1 MSDERNNGLFGGNEP
16 IDLGNDATFTD
27 LPDFSS
33 DDFDSIFGTAEK
45 KDDAQTE
52 SAEVKSETPA
62 PTITDKPEET
72 HANEET
78 TTVSQPAADAKAETA
93 ESDVASDKSE
103 EQDPFEAALAQAN
116 QKQAEKDKSGLVL
129 KLPIF
134 SYANAKEEIVDTSK
148 TFDEL
153 RNEKAEDFP
162 ELDDAT
168 AVSWKMTYGT
178 ITKTVSTPKKTTIA
192 SLKKQ
197 IEESKEFMDCLKKAK
212 GEVECKV
219 IPSVTA
225 KKKGIVASY
234 KGVANSLEEAV
245 SSGKQIVFVPSSDG
259 KIYEVRNNQIGTFIA
274 EADSVSLFS
283 KVRAGFIPALPKIPY
298 SILSEIIAFF
308 KTFVTEKSENDAMAN
323 IYWSFEEEK
332 YRVHVP
338 KQTVTK
344 ASVDT
349 NLPDIDEEKF
359 LLVMEVHSHNT
370 MGAVFSRTDDK
381 DEIATRLYT
390 VIGRLDK
397 VFPDMTT
404 RISVG
409 GKHLVIDPAIVFDG
423 IGGEFPEKWKEAVEI
438 RKYEKEE
445 KNEACT

>member
-16 IDLGNDATFTD
+16 IDLGSDATFTD

-45 KDDAQTE
+45 KDGAQTE

-62 PTITDKPEET
+62 PTTTNKPEET

-212 GEVECKV
+212 GEIECKV

-308 KTFVTEKSENDAMAN
+308 KTFVTEKSENEAMAN

-438 RKYEKEE
+438 RKYEKEDKE
-445 KNEACT
+445 

>member
-16 IDLGNDATFTD
+16 IDLGSDATFTD

-62 PTITDKPEET
+62 PTTTDKPEET

-78 TTVSQPAADAKAETA
+78 TTVSQPNAEAKAETA

-178 ITKTVSTPKKTTIA
+178 ITKTVTTPKKTTIA

-212 GEVECKV
+212 GEIECKV

-234 KGVANSLEEAV
+234 KGVANNLEEAV

-308 KTFVTEKSENDAMAN
+308 KTYVTEKSENEAMAN

-438 RKYEKEE
+438 RKYEKEDKE
-445 KNEACT
+445 

>member
-16 IDLGNDATFTD
+16 IDLGSDATFTD

-52 SAEVKSETPA
+52 SAEVKIETPA

-78 TTVSQPAADAKAETA
+78 TTVSQPAADAKAEAA

-212 GEVECKV
+212 GEIECKV

-308 KTFVTEKSENDAMAN
+308 KTFVTEKSENEAMAN

-438 RKYEKEE
+438 RKYQKEE
-445 KNEACT
+445 KE

>member
-16 IDLGNDATFTD
+16 IDLGSDATFTD

-45 KDDAQTE
+45 KDDTQTE

-78 TTVSQPAADAKAETA
+78 TTVSQPAADAKAEAT
-93 ESDVASDKSE
+93 ESDVAGDKSE

-178 ITKTVSTPKKTTIA
+178 ITKTVTTPKKTTIA

-212 GEVECKV
+212 GEIECKV

-234 KGVANSLEEAV
+234 KGVAISLEEAV

-308 KTFVTEKSENDAMAN
+308 KTFVTEKSENEAMAN

-445 KNEACT
+445 KE

>member
-16 IDLGNDATFTD
+16 IDLGSEAAFTD

-52 SAEVKSETPA
+52 SAEVKSEAPA
-62 PTITDKPEET
+62 PTTTEKPEET

-93 ESDVASDKSE
+93 ESDVAGDKSE

-178 ITKTVSTPKKTTIA
+178 ITKTVTTPKKTTIA

-212 GEVECKV
+212 GEIECKV

-308 KTFVTEKSENDAMAN
+308 KTFVTEKSENEAMAN

-438 RKYEKEE
+438 RKYQKEDKE
-445 KNEACT
+445 

>member
-16 IDLGNDATFTD
+16 IDLGSDATFTD

-62 PTITDKPEET
+62 PTTTDKPEET

-78 TTVSQPAADAKAETA
+78 TTVSQPNAEAKAETA

-212 GEVECKV
+212 GEIECKV

-225 KKKGIVASY
+225 KKKGIVSSY
-234 KGVANSLEEAV
+234 KGVFDSVEDAAA
-245 SSGKQIVFVPSSDG
+245 SGKAIGFVPSDDG
-259 KIYEVRNNQIGTFIA
+259 KVYEVRANKIGVFISEA
-274 EADSVSLFS
+274 EKVSMMR

-298 SILSEIIAFF
+298 SMLSEILSFF
-308 KTFVTEKSENDAMAN
+308 KEYVTDTGELEALAY
-323 IYWSFEEEK
+323 IYWSFADSR
-332 YRVHVP
+332 YYVHVP
-338 KQTVTK
+338 KQQVSK
-344 ASVDT
+344 ASVDSSIPE
-349 NLPDIDEEKF
+349 LDEDKF
-359 LLVMEVHSHNT
+359 VLVMEIHSHNT
-370 MGAVFSRTDDK
+370 MAARFSPTDDR
-381 DEIATRLYT
+381 DERATRLYT
-390 VIGRLDK
+390 VVGRMDK
-397 VFPDMTT
+397 VFPDITT
-404 RISVG
+404 RASVG
-409 GKHLVIDPAIVFDG
+409 GKYVEIEPETVFEGFDG
-423 IGGEFPEKWKEAVEI
+423 TFPEAWKDAVDVRKPRFKEAGDL
-438 RKYEKEE
+438 
-445 KNEACT
+445 

>member
-16 IDLGNDATFTD
+16 IDLGSDANFTD

-72 HANEET
+72 HAIEEK
-78 TTVSQPAADAKAETA
+78 TTVSQPAADAKAEAA
-93 ESDVASDKSE
+93 ESDVAGDKSE

-178 ITKTVSTPKKTTIA
+178 ITKTVTTPKKTTIA

-245 SSGKQIVFVPSSDG
+245 SSGKQIVFVPSGDG

-308 KTFVTEKSENDAMAN
+308 KTFVTEKSENEAMAN

-438 RKYEKEE
+438 RKYEKEDKE
-445 KNEACT
+445 

>member
-16 IDLGNDATFTD
+16 IDLGSDATFTD

-33 DDFDSIFGTAEK
+33 DDFDSIFGTVEK
-45 KDDAQTE
+45 NDEAQTE
-52 SAEVKSETPA
+52 SAPVKSETPA
-62 PTITDKPEET
+62 PTTTEKTEET
-72 HANEET
+72 QANEET
-78 TTVSQPAADAKAETA
+78 TTVSQPAADAKAEAA

-212 GEVECKV
+212 GEIECKV

-308 KTFVTEKSENDAMAN
+308 KTFVTEKSENEAMAN

-438 RKYEKEE
+438 RKYQKEE
-445 KNEACT
+445 KE

>member
-16 IDLGNDATFTD
+16 IDLGSEAAFTD

-52 SAEVKSETPA
+52 SAEVKSEAPA
-62 PTITDKPEET
+62 PTTTEKPEET

-93 ESDVASDKSE
+93 ESDVAGDKSE

-212 GEVECKV
+212 GEIECKV

-259 KIYEVRNNQIGTFIA
+259 KIYEVRNNQIGIFIA
-274 EADSVSLFS
+274 EADSVSLFT

-298 SILSEIIAFF
+298 SILLEIIAFF
-308 KTFVTEKSENDAMAN
+308 KTFVTEKSENEAMAN

-445 KNEACT
+445 KE

>member
-52 SAEVKSETPA
+52 RAEVKSETPA
-62 PTITDKPEET
+62 PTTTDKPEET

-78 TTVSQPAADAKAETA
+78 TTVLQPAADAKAETA
-93 ESDVASDKSE
+93 ESDVAGDKSE

-178 ITKTVSTPKKTTIA
+178 ITKTVTTPKKTTIA

-308 KTFVTEKSENDAMAN
+308 KTYVTEKSENEAMAN

-445 KNEACT
+445 KE

>member
-16 IDLGNDATFTD
+16 IDLGSDATFTD

-93 ESDVASDKSE
+93 ESDVAGDKSE

-178 ITKTVSTPKKTTIA
+178 ITKTVTTPKKTTIA

-212 GEVECKV
+212 GEIECKV

-308 KTFVTEKSENDAMAN
+308 KTFVTEKSENEAMAN

-445 KNEACT
+445 KE

>member
-16 IDLGNDATFTD
+16 IDLGSDATFTD

-45 KDDAQTE
+45 KDEVKTE
-52 SAEVKSETPA
+52 SADVKSEAPA
-62 PTITDKPEET
+62 PTTTENPEET

-78 TTVSQPAADAKAETA
+78 TTVSQPNAEAKDETA

-168 AVSWKMTYGT
+168 AVSWKVTYGT

-308 KTFVTEKSENDAMAN
+308 KTYVTEKSENEAMAN

-370 MGAVFSRTDDK
+370 MEAVFSRTDNK

-438 RKYEKEE
+438 RKYEKEDKE
-445 KNEACT
+445 

>member
-16 IDLGNDATFTD
+16 IDLGSDATFTD

-45 KDDAQTE
+45 KDDTQTE
-52 SAEVKSETPA
+52 SAPVKSETPA
-62 PTITDKPEET
+62 PTTTEKLEET
-72 HANEET
+72 QANEET
-78 TTVSQPAADAKAETA
+78 TTVSQPAADAKAEAA
-93 ESDVASDKSE
+93 ESDVAGDKSE

-116 QKQAEKDKSGLVL
+116 QKQAEKDKSGLVQ

-134 SYANAKEEIVDTSK
+134 SYANAKEDIVDTSK

-178 ITKTVSTPKKTTIA
+178 ITKTVTTPKKTTIA

-259 KIYEVRNNQIGTFIA
+259 RIYEVRKNQIGTFIA

-308 KTFVTEKSENDAMAN
+308 KTFVTEKSENEAMAN

-445 KNEACT
+445 KE

>member
-16 IDLGNDATFTD
+16 IDLGSDATFTD

-78 TTVSQPAADAKAETA
+78 TTVSQPAADAKAEAA
-93 ESDVASDKSE
+93 ESDVAGDKSE

-178 ITKTVSTPKKTTIA
+178 ITKTVTTPKKTTIA

-212 GEVECKV
+212 GEIECKV

-308 KTFVTEKSENDAMAN
+308 KTFVTEKSENEAMAN

-409 GKHLVIDPAIVFDG
+409 GKHLAIDPAIVFDG

-445 KNEACT
+445 KE

>member
-16 IDLGNDATFTD
+16 IDLGSDATFTD

-33 DDFDSIFGTAEK
+33 DDFDSIFGTVEK
-45 KDDAQTE
+45 NDEAQTE
-52 SAEVKSETPA
+52 SAPVKSETPA
-62 PTITDKPEET
+62 PTTTEKPEET
-72 HANEET
+72 QANEET
-78 TTVSQPAADAKAETA
+78 TTVSQPAADAKAEAA

-178 ITKTVSTPKKTTIA
+178 ITKTVTTPKKTTIA

-212 GEVECKV
+212 GEIECKV

-225 KKKGIVASY
+225 KKKGIVSSY
-234 KGVANSLEEAV
+234 KGVFDSVEDAAA
-245 SSGKQIVFVPSSDG
+245 SGKAIGFVPSDDG
-259 KIYEVRNNQIGTFIA
+259 KVYEVRANKIGVFISEA
-274 EADSVSLFS
+274 EKVSMMR

-298 SILSEIIAFF
+298 SMLSEILSFF
-308 KTFVTEKSENDAMAN
+308 KEYVTDTGELEALAY
-323 IYWSFEEEK
+323 IYWSFVDSR
-332 YRVHVP
+332 YYVHVP
-338 KQTVTK
+338 KQQVSK
-344 ASVDT
+344 ASVDSSIPE
-349 NLPDIDEEKF
+349 LDEDKF
-359 LLVMEVHSHNT
+359 VLVMEIHSHNT
-370 MGAVFSRTDDK
+370 MAARFSPTDDR
-381 DEIATRLYT
+381 DERATRLYT
-390 VIGRLDK
+390 VVGRMDK
-397 VFPDMTT
+397 VFPDITT
-404 RISVG
+404 RASVG
-409 GKHLVIDPAIVFDG
+409 GKYVEIEPETVFEGFDG
-423 IGGEFPEKWKEAVEI
+423 TFPEAWKDAVDIRKPKFKEAG
-438 RKYEKEE
+438 
-445 KNEACT
+445 NL

>member
-16 IDLGNDATFTD
+16 IDLGSDATFTD

-45 KDDAQTE
+45 KDEAQTE

-178 ITKTVSTPKKTTIA
+178 ITKTVTTPKKTTIA

-225 KKKGIVASY
+225 KKKGIVSSY
-234 KGVANSLEEAV
+234 KGVFDSVEDAAA
-245 SSGKQIVFVPSSDG
+245 SGKAIGFVPSDDG
-259 KIYEVRNNQIGTFIA
+259 KVYEVRANKIGIFISEA
-274 EADSVSLFS
+274 ERVSMMR

-298 SILSEIIAFF
+298 SMLSEILSFF
-308 KTFVTEKSENDAMAN
+308 KEYVTDTGELEALAY
-323 IYWSFEEEK
+323 IYWSFADSR
-332 YRVHVP
+332 YYVHVP
-338 KQTVTK
+338 KQQVSK
-344 ASVDT
+344 ASVDSSIPE
-349 NLPDIDEEKF
+349 LDEDKF
-359 LLVMEVHSHNT
+359 VLVMEIHSHNT
-370 MGAVFSRTDDK
+370 MVARFSPTDDR
-381 DEIATRLYT
+381 DERATRLYT
-390 VIGRLDK
+390 VVGRMDK
-397 VFPDMTT
+397 VFPDITT
-404 RISVG
+404 RASVG
-409 GKHLVIDPAIVFDG
+409 GKYVEIEPETVFEGFDG
-423 IGGEFPEKWKEAVEI
+423 SFPESWKDAVDVRKPKFKEAGDL
-438 RKYEKEE
+438 
-445 KNEACT
+445 

>member
-16 IDLGNDATFTD
+16 IDLGSDATFTD

-62 PTITDKPEET
+62 PTTTDNPEET
-72 HANEET
+72 QTNEET
-78 TTVSQPAADAKAETA
+78 TTVSQPAAVAKAETA

-225 KKKGIVASY
+225 KKKGIVSSY
-234 KGVANSLEEAV
+234 KGVFDSVEDAAA
-245 SSGKQIVFVPSSDG
+245 SGKAIGFVPSDDG
-259 KIYEVRNNQIGTFIA
+259 KVYEVRANKIGVFISEA
-274 EADSVSLFS
+274 ERVSMMR

-298 SILSEIIAFF
+298 SMLSEILSFF
-308 KTFVTEKSENDAMAN
+308 KEYVTDTGELEALAY
-323 IYWSFEEEK
+323 IYWSFVDSR
-332 YRVHVP
+332 YYVHVP
-338 KQTVTK
+338 KQQVSK
-344 ASVDT
+344 ASVDSSIPE
-349 NLPDIDEEKF
+349 LDEDKF
-359 LLVMEVHSHNT
+359 VLVMEIHSHNT
-370 MGAVFSRTDDK
+370 MEARFSPTDDR
-381 DEIATRLYT
+381 DERATRLYT
-390 VIGRLDK
+390 VVGRMDK
-397 VFPDMTT
+397 VFPDITT
-404 RISVG
+404 RASVG
-409 GKHLVIDPAIVFDG
+409 GKYVEIEPETVFEGFDG
-423 IGGEFPEKWKEAVEI
+423 TFPESWKDAVDIRKPKFKEAGDL
-438 RKYEKEE
+438 
-445 KNEACT
+445 

>member
-16 IDLGNDATFTD
+16 IDLGSDATFTD

-45 KDDAQTE
+45 KDEVKTE
-52 SAEVKSETPA
+52 SAEVKSEAPA
-62 PTITDKPEET
+62 PTTTEKPEET

-78 TTVSQPAADAKAETA
+78 TTVSQPEAVAKAETA
-93 ESDVASDKSE
+93 ESDVAGDKSE

-134 SYANAKEEIVDTSK
+134 SYANAKEEIIDTSK

-168 AVSWKMTYGT
+168 AVSWKITYGT

-212 GEVECKV
+212 GEIECKV

-308 KTFVTEKSENDAMAN
+308 KMFVTEKSENEAMAN

-445 KNEACT
+445 KE

>member
-16 IDLGNDATFTD
+16 IDLGSDATFTD

-52 SAEVKSETPA
+52 SAPVKSETPA
-62 PTITDKPEET
+62 PTTTEKPEET
-72 HANEET
+72 QANEET
-78 TTVSQPAADAKAETA
+78 TTVSQSAADAKAEAA

-212 GEVECKV
+212 GEIECKV

-308 KTFVTEKSENDAMAN
+308 KTYVTEKSENEAMAN

-370 MGAVFSRTDDK
+370 MEAVFSRTDNK

-409 GKHLVIDPAIVFDG
+409 GKHLVINPAIVFDG

-438 RKYEKEE
+438 RKYEKEDKE
-445 KNEACT
+445 

>member
-16 IDLGNDATFTD
+16 IDLGSDANFTD

-52 SAEVKSETPA
+52 SAEVKSEAPA

-78 TTVSQPAADAKAETA
+78 TTVSQPAADAKAEAA

-178 ITKTVSTPKKTTIA
+178 ITKTVTTPKKTTIA

-308 KTFVTEKSENDAMAN
+308 KTFVTEKSENEAMAN

-438 RKYEKEE
+438 RKYEKEDKE
-445 KNEACT
+445 

>member
-16 IDLGNDATFTD
+16 IDLGSDATFTD

-78 TTVSQPAADAKAETA
+78 TTVSQSAADAKAETA

-178 ITKTVSTPKKTTIA
+178 ITKTVTTPKKTTIA

-212 GEVECKV
+212 GEIECKV

-225 KKKGIVASY
+225 KKKGIVSPY
-234 KGVANSLEEAV
+234 KGVFDSVEDAAA
-245 SSGKQIVFVPSSDG
+245 SGKAIGFVPSDDG
-259 KIYEVRNNQIGTFIA
+259 KVYEVRANKIGTFIA

-308 KTFVTEKSENDAMAN
+308 KTFVTEKSENEAMAN

-423 IGGEFPEKWKEAVEI
+423 IGGDFPEKWKEAVEI
-438 RKYEKEE
+438 RKYEKEDKE
-445 KNEACT
+445 

>member
-16 IDLGNDATFTD
+16 IDLGSDATFTD

-93 ESDVASDKSE
+93 ESDVAGDKSE

-178 ITKTVSTPKKTTIA
+178 ITKTVTTPKKTTIA

-308 KTFVTEKSENDAMAN
+308 KTFVTEKSENEAMAN

-438 RKYEKEE
+438 RKYEKEDKE
-445 KNEACT
+445 

>member
-16 IDLGNDATFTD
+16 IDLGSDVTFTD

-52 SAEVKSETPA
+52 SAEVKSETPT
-62 PTITDKPEET
+62 PTTTDKPEET

-212 GEVECKV
+212 GEIECKV

-234 KGVANSLEEAV
+234 KGVSNSLEEAV

-308 KTFVTEKSENDAMAN
+308 KTFVTEKSENEAMAN

-445 KNEACT
+445 KE

>member
-16 IDLGNDATFTD
+16 IDLGSDATFTD

-93 ESDVASDKSE
+93 ESDVAGDKSE

-178 ITKTVSTPKKTTIA
+178 ITKTVTTPKKTTIA

-308 KTFVTEKSENDAMAN
+308 KTFVTEKSENEAMAN

-445 KNEACT
+445 KE

>member
-16 IDLGNDATFTD
+16 IDLGSDATFTD

-52 SAEVKSETPA
+52 SAEVKSEAPA
-62 PTITDKPEET
+62 PTTTDKPEET
-72 HANEET
+72 QANEET
-78 TTVSQPAADAKAETA
+78 TTVSQPAADAKDETA
-93 ESDVASDKSE
+93 ESDVAGDKSE

-308 KTFVTEKSENDAMAN
+308 KTYVTEKSENEAMAN

-438 RKYEKEE
+438 RKYEKEDKE
-445 KNEACT
+445 

>member
-16 IDLGNDATFTD
+16 IDLGSDATFTD

-33 DDFDSIFGTAEK
+33 DDFESIFGTAEK

-62 PTITDKPEET
+62 PTTTEKPEET
-72 HANEET
+72 QANEET
-78 TTVSQPAADAKAETA
+78 TTVSQPNAEAKVETA
-93 ESDVASDKSE
+93 ESDVAGDKSE

-116 QKQAEKDKSGLVL
+116 QKQAEKDKSGLVQ

-308 KTFVTEKSENDAMAN
+308 KTFVTVKSENEAMAN

-332 YRVHVP
+332 YRAHVP

-445 KNEACT
+445 KE

>member
-16 IDLGNDATFTD
+16 IDLGSDANFTD

-45 KDDAQTE
+45 KDEVKTE

-62 PTITDKPEET
+62 PTTTDKPEET

-78 TTVSQPAADAKAETA
+78 TTVSQPNAEAKAETA

-116 QKQAEKDKSGLVL
+116 QKQAEKDKSGLVQ

-178 ITKTVSTPKKTTIA
+178 ITKQVSTPKKTTIA

-259 KIYEVRNNQIGTFIA
+259 KIYEVRNNQIGIFIA
-274 EADSVSLFS
+274 EADSVSLFT

-298 SILSEIIAFF
+298 SILLEIIAFF
-308 KTFVTEKSENDAMAN
+308 KTFVTEKSENEAMAN

-445 KNEACT
+445 KE

>member
-16 IDLGNDATFTD
+16 IDLRSDANFTD

-52 SAEVKSETPA
+52 SAEVKSEAPA
-62 PTITDKPEET
+62 PTTTEKPEET

-78 TTVSQPAADAKAETA
+78 TTVSQPAANAKAETA
-93 ESDVASDKSE
+93 KSDVAGDKSE

-212 GEVECKV
+212 GEIECKV

-308 KTFVTEKSENDAMAN
+308 KTFVTEKSENEAMAN

-438 RKYEKEE
+438 RKYQKEE
-445 KNEACT
+445 KE

>member
-16 IDLGNDATFTD
+16 IDLGSDANFTD

-45 KDDAQTE
+45 KDEAQTE
-52 SAEVKSETPA
+52 SAPVKSETPA
-62 PTITDKPEET
+62 PTTTENPEET

-78 TTVSQPAADAKAETA
+78 TTVSQPEAVAKAETA

-116 QKQAEKDKSGLVL
+116 QKQAEKDKSGLVQ

-178 ITKTVSTPKKTTIA
+178 ITKQVSTPKKTTIA

-259 KIYEVRNNQIGTFIA
+259 KIYEVRNNQIGIFIA
-274 EADSVSLFS
+274 EADSVSLFT

-298 SILSEIIAFF
+298 SILLEIIAFF
-308 KTFVTEKSENDAMAN
+308 KTFVTEKSENEAMAN

-445 KNEACT
+445 KE

>member
-16 IDLGNDATFTD
+16 IDLGSDATFTD

-45 KDDAQTE
+45 KDDTQTE
-52 SAEVKSETPA
+52 SAPVKSETPA
-62 PTITDKPEET
+62 PTTTEKLEET
-72 HANEET
+72 QANEET
-78 TTVSQPAADAKAETA
+78 TTVSQPAADAKAEAA
-93 ESDVASDKSE
+93 ESDVAGDKSE

-116 QKQAEKDKSGLVL
+116 QKQAEKDKSGLVQ

-134 SYANAKEEIVDTSK
+134 SYANAKEDIVDTSK

-178 ITKTVSTPKKTTIA
+178 ITKTVTTPKKTTIA

-308 KTFVTEKSENDAMAN
+308 KTFVTEKSENEAMAN

-438 RKYEKEE
+438 RKYQKEE
-445 KNEACT
+445 KE

>member
-16 IDLGNDATFTD
+16 IDLGSDATFTD

-62 PTITDKPEET
+62 PITTDKPEET

-78 TTVSQPAADAKAETA
+78 TTVSQPAADAKAEAA
-93 ESDVASDKSE
+93 ESDVAGDKSE

-178 ITKTVSTPKKTTIA
+178 ITKTVTTPKKTTIA

-245 SSGKQIVFVPSSDG
+245 SSGKQIVFVPSGDG

-308 KTFVTEKSENDAMAN
+308 KTFVTEKSENEAMAN

-338 KQTVTK
+338 KQRVTK

-397 VFPDMTT
+397 VIPDMTT

-445 KNEACT
+445 KE

>member
-1 MSDERNNGLFGGNEP
+1 MSEERNNGLFGGNEP
-16 IDLGNDATFTD
+16 IDLGSDATFTD

-45 KDDAQTE
+45 KDEVKTE

-62 PTITDKPEET
+62 PTTTEKPEET

-116 QKQAEKDKSGLVL
+116 QKQAEKDKSGLIQ

-134 SYANAKEEIVDTSK
+134 SYANAKEDIVDTSK

-153 RNEKAEDFP
+153 RNEEAEDFP

-212 GEVECKV
+212 GEIECKV

-308 KTFVTEKSENDAMAN
+308 KTFVTEKSENEAMAN

-370 MGAVFSRTDDK
+370 MGALFSRTDDK

-390 VIGRLDK
+390 VMGKTVHKLF
-397 VFPDMTT
+397 VF
-404 RISVG
+404 
-409 GKHLVIDPAIVFDG
+409 
-423 IGGEFPEKWKEAVEI
+423 
-438 RKYEKEE
+438 Y
-445 KNEACT
+445 

>member
-16 IDLGNDATFTD
+16 SDLGSDTTFTD

-52 SAEVKSETPA
+52 SAPVKSETPA
-62 PTITDKPEET
+62 PTITEKPEET

-78 TTVSQPAADAKAETA
+78 TTVSQPKADAKAETA
-93 ESDVASDKSE
+93 ESDVAGDKSE

-116 QKQAEKDKSGLVL
+116 QKQAEKDKSGLIQ
-129 KLPIF
+129 KLPVF
-134 SYANAKEEIVDTSK
+134 SYANAKEDIADTSK

-178 ITKTVSTPKKTTIA
+178 ITKMVSTPKKTTIA

-212 GEVECKV
+212 GEIECRV
-219 IPSVTA
+219 VPSVTA
-225 KKKGIVASY
+225 KKKGVASY

-245 SSGKQIVFVPSSDG
+245 KSGKHIVFVPSNDG
-259 KIYEVRNNQIGTFIA
+259 KIYEVRNNPIGTFIA
-274 EADSVSLFS
+274 EADSVSIFS
-283 KVRAGFIPALPKIPY
+283 NVRAGFIPALPKIPY

-308 KTFVTEKSENDAMAN
+308 KTYVTEKQENEAMAN
-323 IYWSFEEEK
+323 IYWSFKDEK
-332 YRVHVP
+332 YCVHVP
-338 KQTVTK
+338 KQTVSK

-349 NLPDIDEEKF
+349 NLPDIDEDKF

-370 MGAVFSRTDDK
+370 MSAVFSKTDDK

-390 VIGRLDK
+390 VIGRLNK
-397 VFPDMTT
+397 VFPDITT

-409 GKHLVIDPAIVFDG
+409 GKHLVIDPSVIFDG
-423 IGGEFPEKWKEAVEI
+423 IGGEFPEKWKDAVVISECQKGEI
-438 RKYEKEE
+438 E
-445 KNEACT
+445 

>member
-16 IDLGNDATFTD
+16 IDLGSDANFTD

-52 SAEVKSETPA
+52 SAEVKSKTPA
-62 PTITDKPEET
+62 PITTDKPEET

-78 TTVSQPAADAKAETA
+78 TIVSQPAADAKAETA
-93 ESDVASDKSE
+93 ESDVAGDKSE

-178 ITKTVSTPKKTTIA
+178 ITKTVTTPKKTTIA

-212 GEVECKV
+212 GEIECKV

-245 SSGKQIVFVPSSDG
+245 SSGKQIVFVPSGDG

-308 KTFVTEKSENDAMAN
+308 KTFVTEKSENEAMAN

-370 MGAVFSRTDDK
+370 MEAVFSRTDNK

-445 KNEACT
+445 KE

>member
-16 IDLGNDATFTD
+16 IDLGSEAAFTD

-52 SAEVKSETPA
+52 SAEVKSEAPA
-62 PTITDKPEET
+62 PTTTEKPEET

-93 ESDVASDKSE
+93 ESDVAGDKSE

-178 ITKTVSTPKKTTIA
+178 ITKTVTTPKKTTIA

-308 KTFVTEKSENDAMAN
+308 KTFVTEKSENEAMAN

-438 RKYEKEE
+438 RKYEKEDKE
-445 KNEACT
+445 

>member
-16 IDLGNDATFTD
+16 IDLGSEAAFTD

-52 SAEVKSETPA
+52 SAEVKSEAPA
-62 PTITDKPEET
+62 PTTTEKPEET

-93 ESDVASDKSE
+93 ESDVAGDKSE

-178 ITKTVSTPKKTTIA
+178 ITKTVTTPKKTTIA

-212 GEVECKV
+212 GEIECKV

-274 EADSVSLFS
+274 EADSVSIFS

-308 KTFVTEKSENDAMAN
+308 KTFVTEKSENEAMAN

-438 RKYEKEE
+438 RKYQKEDKE
-445 KNEACT
+445 